1 MKEKHQQVNRAALAA
16 LVAEALTAPTPE
28 LLAIRVGDE
37 RVEALDLTPREALD
51 WCKRAA
57 IPVTRLRRGLYV
69 VNREQV
75 LAAVSSGA
83 KTLPRRVRKEA
94 LARAA
99 AKSCELAAT
108 EVLVANGLRVA
119 G

>member
-16 LVAEALTAPTPE
+16 LVAEALTAPPPE
-28 LLAIRVGDE
+28 LLSIRMGDE
-37 RVEALDLTPREALD
+37 RVAALDLTPKEVLA

-75 LAAVSSGA
+75 LAAVASGA

-94 LARAA
+94 LDRAA

-108 EVLVANGLRVA
+108 DVLVANGMRVA